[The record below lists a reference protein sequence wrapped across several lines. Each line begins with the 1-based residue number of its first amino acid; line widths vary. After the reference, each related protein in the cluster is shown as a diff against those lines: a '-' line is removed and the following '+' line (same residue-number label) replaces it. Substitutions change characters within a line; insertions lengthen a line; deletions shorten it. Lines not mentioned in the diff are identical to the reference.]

1 MMKTITK
8 YLMMMIAMLA
18 MTVSFSSCND
28 GDDDDDVLPPPPGVV
43 GRWSTDDGSVVFYF
57 DKDGTG
63 TWTQKVKDSNGNSVT
78 IDYNFVYTYNESSGV
93 LKISIKG
100 ASSIDNY
107 EVNLTG
113 NTLML
118 SYYSDGKRYAY
129 VLTR

>member
-1 MMKTITK
+1 MKTIEK
-8 YLMMMIAMLA
+8 YLMMMIVMLT
-18 MTVSFSSCND
+18 MCSFSGCNP
-28 GDDDDDVLPPPPGVV
+28 GPDDKDPEPPGGVV
-43 GRWSTDDGSVVFYF
+43 GRWSTNDGSVVFYF

-63 TWTQKVKDSNGNSVT
+63 TWTQRVKDSNNNSVT
-78 IDYNFVYTYNESSGV
+78 IDYNFVYTYNESTGV
-93 LKISIKG
+93 LKINIRG

>member
-1 MMKTITK
+1 MKTITK

-18 MTVSFSSCND
+18 MTVSFSSCGSD
-28 GDDDDDVLPPPPGVV
+28 PEPIDDEPVSGVI

-118 SYYSDGKRYAY
+118 SYYSDGKKYAY

>member
-1 MMKTITK
+1 MKTITK

>member
-1 MMKTITK
+1 MKTIEK
-8 YLMMMIAMLA
+8 YLMMMIVMLT
-18 MTVSFSSCND
+18 MCSFSGCNPDPDPIDD
-28 GDDDDDVLPPPPGVV
+28 GPETPGVV

-63 TWTQKVKDSNGNSVT
+63 TWTQRVKDSNGNSVT